1 MIAEASG
8 DAVVYKYVRG
18 AGLLYTENAADE
30 KTWYVKDAHGD
41 TVQLTDS
48 NKTVLSNKQTQTGF
62 VELLGRPVCNK
73 LISNPK
79 EAKNML
85 CIQLKF
91 PNQPGNYWYQLLK
104 NIDFTGC
111 RFAILKDDI
120 LRYNAD
126 GTTENGLFSY
136 VLLEYDEFM
145 KTIRD
150 NLYHIRFST
159 IKIYRNRNTLD
170 LFQIRNLEDLSK
182 SACSVLLVCKKSTE
196 VHIFLKD
203 DYYEFALLFN
213 SRCIFENARLLP
225 CKGLNDL

>member
-1 MIAEASG
+1 
-8 DAVVYKYVRG
+8 
-18 AGLLYTENAADE
+18 
-30 KTWYVKDAHGD
+30 
-41 TVQLTDS
+41 
-48 NKTVLSNKQTQTGF
+48 
-62 VELLGRPVCNK
+62 
-73 LISNPK
+73 
-79 EAKNML
+79 ML

-182 SACSVLLVCKKSTE
+182 SACSVLFVCKKSTE

-203 DYYEFALLFN
+203 DYYEFALFFN
-213 SRCIFENARLLP
+213 SRRIFENARLLP
-225 CKGLNDL
+225 CKGLNDLQID

>member
-1 MIAEASG
+1 MIPLSKWLMARAPLWLLRRIVKLFPKCMRPITRSTSLWTAS
-8 DAVVYKYVRG
+8 K
-18 AGLLYTENAADE
+18 
-30 KTWYVKDAHGD
+30 
-41 TVQLTDS
+41 
-48 NKTVLSNKQTQTGF
+48 LSFQTQKQTQTGF
-62 VELLGRPVCNK
+62 VELLDRPVCNK

-170 LFQIRNLEDLSK
+170 LFRIRNLEDLSK
-182 SACSVLLVCKKSTE
+182 SACSVLLVCEKSTE

-203 DYYEFALLFN
+203 DYYEFALFFN

-225 CKGLNDL
+225 CKGLKRDE

>member
-1 MIAEASG
+1 
-8 DAVVYKYVRG
+8 
-18 AGLLYTENAADE
+18 
-30 KTWYVKDAHGD
+30 
-41 TVQLTDS
+41 
-48 NKTVLSNKQTQTGF
+48 
-62 VELLGRPVCNK
+62 
-73 LISNPK
+73 
-79 EAKNML
+79 ML

-150 NLYHIRFST
+150 NLYHIPHRQTKTSDAFCFTSDSVV
-159 IKIYRNRNTLD
+159 KK
-170 LFQIRNLEDLSK
+170 FGQLSK
-182 SACSVLLVCKKSTE
+182 SSL
-196 VHIFLKD
+196 
-203 DYYEFALLFN
+203 
-213 SRCIFENARLLP
+213 
-225 CKGLNDL
+225 

>member
-1 MIAEASG
+1 
-8 DAVVYKYVRG
+8 
-18 AGLLYTENAADE
+18 
-30 KTWYVKDAHGD
+30 
-41 TVQLTDS
+41 
-48 NKTVLSNKQTQTGF
+48 
-62 VELLGRPVCNK
+62 
-73 LISNPK
+73 
-79 EAKNML
+79 ML

-170 LFQIRNLEDLSK
+170 LFRIRNLEDLSK

-225 CKGLNDL
+225 CKGLNEFQMD